1 MGKTLFCLLLPAALA
16 APSAFAA
23 TPDRQVL
30 QDEALIAQ
38 ALSQPNPEFA
48 EPRCLRR
55 VARTGDHEAL
65 LEEGYRVSEIAIE
78 PAIDMQGRAYYRISL
93 TYRAET
99 GEASSA
105 RGVIPDDSPAPVYS
119 ALRCLAAPS

>member
-1 MGKTLFCLLLPAALA
+1 
-16 APSAFAA
+16 
-23 TPDRQVL
+23 VL

-99 GEASSA
+99 GEADGAAPDDEASSA